1 MRKSISLS
9 ATVCYSVDNIIF
21 NYRPKVATSHR
32 TFPPIICWS
41 VCVCLSLC
49 PVHCEKTANQIWKQF
64 GMVGQIGPV
73 MSQVVGFGD
82 WMTGEGNF
90 WGECG
95 HRIVTNGEYLALR
108 PLP

>member
-1 MRKSISLS
+1 
-9 ATVCYSVDNIIF
+9 
-21 NYRPKVATSHR
+21 
-32 TFPPIICWS
+32 
-41 VCVCLSLC
+41 
-49 PVHCEKTANQIWKQF
+49 
-64 GMVGQIGPV
+64 MVGQIGPV